1 MTGQSGSGKS
11 SLVNRL
17 RGLTPKDKR
26 NPLYAKVGVTQTTKD
41 IKSYPF
47 PSNPLLELVDLPG
60 CGTQKF
66 SIDTYAEDMKFQD
79 YDAFVLV
86 TANRFTENDK
96 TIATM
101 IETNYKKP
109 FFFCRSKMDATMEE
123 EAINEEDDFDPEA
136 TEREVRD
143 DCRVELGQAKKIYL
157 ISQVLKLSK
166 FIPEFS
172 HIDY

>member
-1 MTGQSGSGKS
+1 MADKEAENKEAETIFKKHGANALKKFTEEKLSAWTKVRVKIAVTGQSGSGKS

-86 TANRFTENDK
+86 TASRFTENDK
-96 TIATM
+96 KIATM

-109 FFFCRSKMDATMEE
+109 FFFCRNQMDTTIEE
-123 EAINEEDDFDPEA
+123 EAD
-136 TEREVRD
+136 
-143 DCRVELGQAKKIYL
+143 
-157 ISQVLKLSK
+157 
-166 FIPEFS
+166 
-172 HIDY
+172 